1 MREWGG
7 GFYVQHKVSLKYEKC
22 EVFTTTIRGKPPDE
36 GKQEGHLHQ
45 TETAEDGGVLL

>member
-22 EVFTTTIRGKPPDE
+22 EVFTATIRGK
-36 GKQEGHLHQ
+36 LI
-45 TETAEDGGVLL
+45 